1 MKYRVLCI
9 TDRSDLPET
18 ELFIGLKNAG
28 VDIEV
33 ICNPTGKHYSRLKAG
48 DVPVIDLILSSRV
61 NPSGIRKLRH
71 IFNTKKYDIIYCF
84 NNKAAS
90 NALLASFNMPITFIT
105 YRGVTGN
112 ISFFSPASWMTHL
125 NPKVKKVICVSDSV
139 KSYFLSL
146 SFFGLKLNPEKPVT
160 IYKGHD
166 LAWYQS
172 PPGDLA
178 EFGIPPDAF
187 VLGFA
192 GRNRPNKGIKFIVD
206 SANWLPKDA
215 PIHYL
220 LMGKLTDDKKLQQ
233 QINKSPL
240 RKNFHLTG
248 FRTDAPA
255 LAAACNAF
263 IMPSVK
269 KEGLSRAVIEAMA
282 YGTPPIVT
290 NVGGQPELVIHNES
304 GLVIPPKDGAAIA
317 DAIMNL
323 YGNPEKAKK
332 LGENARKR
340 IYTHFNAQSTVSQ
353 TRRLFEELST
363 ANPITKSVEP
373 VKR

>member
-33 ICNPTGKHYSRLKAG
+33 ICNPTGRYYPRLKAG
-48 DVPVIDLILSSRV
+48 NVPIIDLILSSRI
-61 NPSGIRKLRH
+61 NPSGIKKLRR
-71 IFNTKKYDIIYCF
+71 IFKTKKYDIIYCF

-90 NALLASFNMPITFIT
+90 NALLASFNIPVTFIT
-105 YRGVTGN
+105 YRGVAGN
-112 ISFFSPASWMTHL
+112 ISFLSPASWMTHL
-125 NPKVKKVICVSDSV
+125 NPKVKRIICVSDSV
-139 KSYFLSL
+139 RSYFLSL
-146 SFFGLKLNPEKPVT
+146 KFLCLKLNRKKPVT

-166 LAWYQS
+166 LSWYQS

-187 VLGFA
+187 VIGFA
-192 GRNRPNKGIKFIVD
+192 GRNRPNKGIKFIVN
-206 SANWLPKDA
+206 SARWLPQNT
-215 PIHYL
+215 PVHYL
-220 LMGKLTDDKKLQQ
+220 LMGKLTKDKRLQR
-233 QINKSPL
+233 QINKNPL

-248 FRTDAPA
+248 FRADAPA
-255 LAAACNAF
+255 LAASCNAF

-290 NVGGQPELVIHNES
+290 NVGGQPELVVHQES
-304 GLVIPPKDGAAIA
+304 GLVVPPKDPAAIA

-323 YGNPEKAKK
+323 YGNPDKAKK
-332 LGENARKR
+332 LGQNARQR
-340 IYTHFNAQSTVSQ
+340 IQTHFNSRTTVKK
-353 TRRLFEELST
+353 TKHLFEQLL
-363 ANPITKSVEP
+363 AKQ
-373 VKR
+373 R

>member
-1 MKYRVLCI
+1 MKNHRQIRMKYRVLCI

-18 ELFIGLKNAG
+18 GLFIGLKNAG

-33 ICNPTGKHYSRLKAG
+33 ICNPTGKHYNRLKAG

-71 IFNTKKYDIIYCF
+71 IFNTKKYDIIYCLS
-84 NNKAAS
+84 NKAAS
-90 NALLASFNMPITFIT
+90 NALLASFNIPVTFIT
-105 YRGVTGN
+105 YRGVSGN
-112 ISFFSPASWMTHL
+112 ISFLSPASWMTHL
-125 NPKVKKVICVSDSV
+125 NPKVKRIICVSDSV
-139 KSYFLSL
+139 KSYLHSLKFLW
-146 SFFGLKLNPEKPVT
+146 LKMNPEKPVT

-166 LAWYQS
+166 LGWYQI
-172 PPGDLA
+172 PPGNLA

-187 VLGFA
+187 VVGFA
-192 GRNRPNKGIKFIVD
+192 GRNRPNKGIKFIID
-206 SANWLPKDA
+206 SARLLPKNA

-220 LMGKLTDDKKLQQ
+220 LMGKLTKDKKLQR
-233 QINKSPL
+233 QIYKSPL
-240 RKNFHLTG
+240 KKKIHLTG

-282 YGTPPIVT
+282 YGVPPIVT
-290 NVGGQPELVIHNES
+290 NVGGHPELVLHNEN
-304 GLVIPPKDGAAIA
+304 GLVIPPKNPAAIA

-323 YGNPEKAKK
+323 YGNPQKTKK
-332 LGENARKR
+332 LGENARNKICKDFNISKT
-340 IYTHFNAQSTVSQ
+340 IYE
-353 TRRLFEELST
+353 TRLILEDM
-363 ANPITKSVEP
+363 IK
-373 VKR
+373 K

>member
-33 ICNPTGKHYSRLKAG
+33 VCNPTGKHYNRLKIS
-48 DVPVIDLILSSRV
+48 DVPVIDLILSYRV
-61 NPSGIRKLRH
+61 NPSGIKKLRH
-71 IFNTKKYDIIYCF
+71 IFNSKKYDIIYCF

-90 NALLASFNMPITFIT
+90 NALLASFNIPVTFIT
-105 YRGVTGN
+105 YRGVAGN
-112 ISFFSPASWMTHL
+112 ISFLSPASWMTHL
-125 NPKVKKVICVSDSV
+125 NHKVKKIICVSDSV

-146 SFFGLKLNPEKPVT
+146 KFFWLKLNPEKPVT
-160 IYKGHD
+160 IYKGHE
-166 LAWYQS
+166 LSWYQS
-172 PPGDLA
+172 KPADLSK
-178 EFGIPPDAF
+178 FNIPPDAF
-187 VLGFA
+187 VVGFA

-206 SANWLPKDA
+206 SARWLPRDTTV
-215 PIHYL
+215 HYL
-220 LMGKLTDDKKLQQ
+220 LIGKLTKNKKLHR

-248 FRTDAPA
+248 FRVDAPA

-269 KEGLSRAVIEAMA
+269 KEGLSRAIIEAMA

-290 NVGGQPELVIHNES
+290 NIGGQPELVVHQES
-304 GLVIPPKDGAAIA
+304 GLVVPPKNPAAIA

-323 YGNPEKAKK
+323 YGNPKKAKK
-332 LGENARKR
+332 LGENARER
-340 IYTHFNAQSTVSQ
+340 IYTHFNSRTTVKK
-353 TRRLFEELST
+353 TKHLFEQLLKT
-363 ANPITKSVEP
+363 DNTPIAF
-373 VKR
+373 